1 MREMRERGGRIKDA
15 AKVFDEMLAR
25 AILNNARVLL
35 LDEASRV
42 QDAVGRMLQRR
53 AGRRRAVWRLRTN
66 SHGSSET
73 ARRERRRP
81 LRRKQ
86 RTRSDGTANCS

>member
-1 MREMRERGGRIKDA
+1 MHEMRERGGRIKDA

-25 AILNNARVLL
+25 MVLNNARVLL

-53 AGRRRAVWRLRTN
+53 AG
-66 SHGSSET
+66 
-73 ARRERRRP
+73 
-81 LRRKQ
+81 
-86 RTRSDGTANCS
+86 